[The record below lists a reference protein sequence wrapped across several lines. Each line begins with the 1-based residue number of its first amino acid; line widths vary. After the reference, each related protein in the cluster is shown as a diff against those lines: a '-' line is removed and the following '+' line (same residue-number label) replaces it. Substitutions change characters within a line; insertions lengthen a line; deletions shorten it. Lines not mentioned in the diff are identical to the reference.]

1 MNDAGPDLEFVDPGL
16 RDIEQVSAN
25 AFNTCAVDTRGE
37 LVCWGAGTSVLGQ
50 NAAQAFP
57 PTLIMNGTRQVSMGF
72 IHACAVMRDGTSRCW
87 GENPY
92 GSLGLGDMAP
102 DSVSSPERVGLLMDI
117 QEVASG
123 GIHTCARSVNSTFC
137 WGNNSQGQ
145 LGLGND
151 VDHHTPQLINLSRP
165 DGLSVGSAHSGVIV
179 GGNVYVWGDNTFG
192 QLGTDDAFDALSPVK
207 IDLPR
212 TSKLAFAGSTS
223 CALLEDRRILC
234 WGSNGRGQLGD
245 GTTTSRARPE
255 AVIWP

>member
-1 MNDAGPDLEFVDPGL
+1 
-16 RDIEQVSAN
+16 
-25 AFNTCAVDTRGE
+25 
-37 LVCWGAGTSVLGQ
+37 
-50 NAAQAFP
+50 
-57 PTLIMNGTRQVSMGF
+57 
-72 IHACAVMRDGTSRCW
+72 MRDGTSRCW